1 MGARIF
7 LYLIAI
13 VIVMILPARIARS
26 LFQNGLLEMALVPS
40 EEIRILEEVEEST
53 HAARAMWLIR
63 LDIDNPPG
71 AWLPEGYGEAADPA
85 TEGEAEAL
93 VEETMGDTAPLPPE
107 PAPEKGA
114 PHIPVF
120 YVLPTTYLDRN
131 RWNAPIDGPAARPRQ
146 ELFAASQSSVFNG
159 VGEIRAPLYRQAV
172 IGAFLTGHRN
182 AEVALRY
189 AYQDVETAFDY
200 FLSEIGEDQPFILVG
215 HSQGRLHITTLLDD
229 RIAGTPLVDRVVAA
243 YITGWPVSVEAGL
256 PALPLQACTRS
267 GRDQLHNRL
276 PQSSANRPIR
286 IRSRAST
293 MAAPAIRA
301 RAAETR
307 QCSV

>member
-93 VEETMGDTAPLPPE
+93 VEETMGDTSPLPPE

-159 VGEIRAPLYRQAV
+159 IGEIRAPLYRQAV

-182 AEVALRY
+182 AEVRC
-189 AYQDVETAFDY
+189 
-200 FLSEIGEDQPFILVG
+200 
-215 HSQGRLHITTLLDD
+215 
-229 RIAGTPLVDRVVAA
+229 GTPIRMLRRHSTTSCPKSAKTSHSSSSGTARAA
-243 YITGWPVSVEAGL
+243 STLRPCWMTGSPVSVEAGL